1 MKVKSVSN
9 WYIQKPSWIESIYLT
24 LAPKLRMLIKNS
36 VFRICKAWTERKQYK
51 SHDIHRS
58 VLRSF
63 DPKLFPRLQTSE
75 GTFQAQLLP
84 LNYSLQRNFI
94 SQFKPT
100 EK

>member
-1 MKVKSVSN
+1 M
-9 WYIQKPSWIESIYLT
+9 
-24 LAPKLRMLIKNS
+24 APKLRMLIKNS
-36 VFRICKAWTERKQYK
+36 VFQICKAWTERKQYK

>member
-1 MKVKSVSN
+1 M
-9 WYIQKPSWIESIYLT
+9 
-24 LAPKLRMLIKNS
+24 APKLRLLIKNS
-36 VFRICKAWTERKQYK
+36 VFGICKACKEQKEYK
-51 SHDIHRS
+51 SDDIHRS

-63 DPKLFPRLQTSE
+63 DPKLFPRLQASE